1 MVNQVL
7 LNMYKEII
15 IPSLVFTLE
24 IELNIPLQP
33 MSLLKVELSKIR
45 KLKMSP
51 LQTQNVAHCVT
62 TSFWEIT
69 CSELPKNYKVT
80 VLSDDVFFLDS
91 SGRSRGLTAAA
102 PVPFPLCLHNAFW
115 SHTLTWLKNSLNK
128 NKLFLGEI
136 PSAILFRTACGQ
148 LPQYYWRAVNCSMQF
163 EISSMSFAAGEDTSD
178 YFSVFQKWMGNGA
191 LSFCPDL
198 FLLFV
203 QHIK

>member
-15 IPSLVFTLE
+15 IPSLVFTVE
-24 IELNIPLQP
+24 IELNVPLQP
-33 MSLLKVELSKIR
+33 MWLLKVELSKIR

-91 SGRSRGLTAAA
+91 LGRSHGLTAAA

-128 NKLFLGEI
+128 NKLFLGKI
-136 PSAILFRTACGQ
+136 HFSNLVQNCVWTVASVLLQGSKLQYAIWNSFNELRC
-148 LPQYYWRAVNCSMQF
+148 WRRHV
-163 EISSMSFAAGEDTSD
+163 
-178 YFSVFQKWMGNGA
+178 W
-191 LSFCPDL
+191 L
-198 FLLFV
+198 FLCFPEMNGKWCPVFLPWSLLTLCST
-203 QHIK
+203 H